1 MIVTDS
7 FGRPWRAA
15 TTDVAIGA
23 AGVEVVR
30 DLVGERDPAGY
41 ELHATRIAVA
51 DEIAGAAQLVFGK
64 LDRVPVAVVRGLD
77 VRGDGRAR
85 RHRHPARDG
94 SLPLEHATR
103 GDAIEQANA
112 LLRERGYAERDLA
125 VHTGPRGKALLKGNK
140 ILSPLS
146 DDAEVVLRVV
156 RELVPTDGELGAKI
170 LRPAEL
176 RAKL

>member
-1 MIVTDS
+1 MAEPI
-7 FGRPWRAA
+7 
-15 TTDVAIGA
+15 
-23 AGVEVVR
+23 
-30 DLVGERDPAGY
+30 
-41 ELHATRIAVA
+41 
-51 DEIAGAAQLVFGK
+51 DE
-64 LDRVPVAVVRGLD
+64 
-77 VRGDGRAR
+77 
-85 RHRHPARDG
+85 
-94 SLPLEHATR
+94 
-103 GDAIEQANA
+103 ANA

-156 RELVPTDGELGAKI
+156 RDLVPSDADLGAKI